1 MPKIINSPDAYVDEV
16 LEGLCLVHPELT
28 ITGEERRV
36 IARSQPPHS
45 DKVGIVSGGGSG
57 HLPLFCGYV
66 GDGLLDACSIG
77 NVFEGPTVG
86 SCVDAIREADRGKGV
101 LCLFGNYGGD
111 RMNFKTAAEMVEMDG
126 IQSSIV
132 LGTDDVASAT
142 EEERSKRRGVA
153 GLILAYKCAGAA
165 ADENAELDEVSRI
178 AQKAVDRTRTIGF
191 ATAPCELPG
200 AEKPSFEILPGE
212 LEFGMGIHGE
222 PGIWR
227 APMKEANEIADEMME
242 RILRERP
249 ETGNGDVA
257 VLVNSLGATPFEEL
271 FIIYRRVSQILTE
284 HKLRPAFRFVGPYVT
299 SMEMAGASVS
309 ICFLDDELADLMERQ
324 ASCPFWKV

>member
-1 MPKIINSPDAYVDEV
+1 MRCLRAFCLAHPD
-16 LEGLCLVHPELT
+16 LK
-28 ITGEERRV
+28 ITGDERRV
-36 IARSQPPHS
+36 ITRSKPPQS
-45 DKVGIVSGGGSG
+45 EKVGIVSGGGSG

-66 GDGLLDACSIG
+66 GNGLLDACSVG
-77 NVFEGPTVG
+77 NVFEGPTVT
-86 SCVDAIREADRGKGV
+86 SCTDAIREADRRKGV

-111 RMNFKTAAEMVEMDG
+111 RMNFEMAAEMVEMDG

-142 EEERSKRRGVA
+142 EEESVKRRGVA

-165 ADENAELDEVSRI
+165 ADAHADLDEVSRI
-178 AQKAVDRTRTIGF
+178 AEKTVNRTRTIGF

-200 AEKPSFEILPGE
+200 AGQTSFAISPGE

-227 APMKEANEIADEMME
+227 APMKQADSITDEMMD
-242 RILRERP
+242 RLLRERP
-249 ETGNGDVA
+249 KGDNGEVA
-257 VLVNSLGATPFEEL
+257 VVVNSLGATPFEEL
-271 FIIYRRVSQILTE
+271 FIIYRRVAQILAANRL
-284 HKLRPAFRFVGPYVT
+284 HPAFRFVGPYVT

-309 ICFLDDELADLMERQ
+309 ICFLDDELAGLMGRP